1 MYYLSKGE
9 ELTPQMILKYIDD
22 YKVNFL
28 PKLLRNKRYYDCK
41 NDSIMNRKFEDT
53 TKPNNKHA
61 TSWSRYITTVISG
74 YFLGKPVSYGT
85 QQEKLKE
92 IISANTTK
100 EISHN
105 QLLEKD
111 CSIYGLACELLYVD
125 EDKKVKFEKINPC
138 GVILIYSNSID
149 KELLYGIRFW
159 DNKDIITSKNA
170 THIEVYSS
178 EYIKCYVLN
187 GTDIRE
193 ESSNLHIF
201 KSVPIN
207 VYYNN
212 DDVTGDSECVQSL
225 IDAYDLALS
234 DTSNYREEL
243 NDSYLVFKNTNLETN
258 DIITMKSKRVIQ
270 IEDAEN
276 GMQSDVRWLNKD
288 SNDTENE
295 NYKNRLSEDI
305 KRFSFVA
312 DIECGKSHTTAT
324 SAKIGLL
331 GIEQI
336 CVNKESWFRIGLLRR
351 LQLICN
357 VINVKDENLSVDD
370 VSITFVRN
378 VPIDLTVISDAIV
391 KLMPLV
397 PKQLLLE
404 QLPFI
409 ADVAKAMEL
418 KAEEDKLD
426 PYNDSIFSDDLGS
439 DDTSTV
445 EGVVND

>member
-1 MYYLSKGE
+1 
-9 ELTPQMILKYIDD
+9 
-22 YKVNFL
+22 
-28 PKLLRNKRYYDCK
+28 
-41 NDSIMNRKFEDT
+41 
-53 TKPNNKHA
+53 
-61 TSWSRYITTVISG
+61 
-74 YFLGKPVSYGT
+74 
-85 QQEKLKE
+85 
-92 IISANTTK
+92 
-100 EISHN
+100 
-105 QLLEKD
+105 
-111 CSIYGLACELLYVD
+111 
-125 EDKKVKFEKINPC
+125 
-138 GVILIYSNSID
+138 
-149 KELLYGIRFW
+149 
-159 DNKDIITSKNA
+159 
-170 THIEVYSS
+170 
-178 EYIKCYVLN
+178 
-187 GTDIRE
+187 
-193 ESSNLHIF
+193 
-201 KSVPIN
+201 
-207 VYYNN
+207 
-212 DDVTGDSECVQSL
+212 
-225 IDAYDLALS
+225 
-234 DTSNYREEL
+234 
-243 NDSYLVFKNTNLETN
+243 
-258 DIITMKSKRVIQ
+258 
-270 IEDAEN
+270 
-276 GMQSDVRWLNKD
+276 MQSDVRWLNKD